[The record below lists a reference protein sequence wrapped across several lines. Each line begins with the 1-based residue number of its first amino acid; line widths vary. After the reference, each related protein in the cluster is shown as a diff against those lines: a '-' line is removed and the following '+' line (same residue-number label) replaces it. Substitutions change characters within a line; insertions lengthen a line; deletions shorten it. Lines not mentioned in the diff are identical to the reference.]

1 MKTTIGLAQA
11 RDLLQTREELL
22 DSGRTV
28 REIRALVAAGR
39 VIRVR
44 RDRYVEAVAHE
55 GLWGEG
61 RHLVAVVA
69 AHLNADPPGPVF
81 WGPSAAVLLGLPLYR
96 LSPNRV
102 HTVILG
108 ARHGRTRAGILQHG
122 VGLDEADIVD
132 IDGIRCTSPERTV
145 LDLAC
150 TTSPETALSAADA
163 ALRRVAVEGHRQD
176 PDRATDWHRR
186 MSLRAAVRTRGIR
199 RARGILD
206 FADGRAQLPGES
218 ISRLQL
224 HRIGFTGV
232 ELQPHVVGS
241 EGDEYWIDFGFP
253 RNRVFGEFDGR
264 GKYLDPELRRTRN
277 TEDAVLAEKRRE
289 DDIRGVTGWR
299 FARWEDRHIRS
310 PEALSARL
318 RAFGVRPP
326 A

>member
-11 RDLLQTREELL
+11 RDLLRTREELL

-28 REIRALVAAGR
+28 REIRELVAAGR

-44 RDRYVEAVAHE
+44 RDRYVDAVAHE

-96 LSPNRV
+96 LSPKKV

-132 IDGIRCTSPERTV
+132 VDGIRCTSPERTV

-176 PDRATDWHRR
+176 PDRAADWHRR

-199 RARGILD
+199 RAREILD

-218 ISRLQL
+218 VSRLQL
-224 HRIGFTGV
+224 HRIGFTGL
-232 ELQPHVVGS
+232 ELQQQVIGS

-253 RNRVFGEFDGR
+253 RNRVFGEFDGQ
-264 GKYLDPELRRTRN
+264 GKYVDPAVRGTHSA
-277 TEDAVLAEKRRE
+277 EDAVLAEKRRE

-299 FARWEDRHIRS
+299 FARWEDRHVRT
-310 PEALSARL
+310 PDALTARL
-318 RAFGVRPP
+318 QAFGVRPP

>member
-1 MKTTIGLAQA
+1 MKTTIGLTQA

-28 REIRALVAAGR
+28 REIRELVAAGQ

-96 LSPNRV
+96 LSPKKV

-132 IDGIRCTSPERTV
+132 VDGIRCTSPERTV

-176 PDRATDWHRR
+176 PDRAADWHRR

-199 RARGILD
+199 RAREILD

-218 ISRLQL
+218 VSRLQL
-224 HRIGFTGV
+224 HRIGFTGL
-232 ELQPHVVGS
+232 ELQPQVIGS

-253 RNRVFGEFDGR
+253 RNRVFGEFDGQ
-264 GKYLDPELRRTRN
+264 GKYVDLAVRGTRSA
-277 TEDAVLAEKRRE
+277 EDAVLAEKRRE

-299 FARWEDRHIRS
+299 FARWEDRHVRT
-310 PEALSARL
+310 PDALTARL
-318 RAFGVRPP
+318 QAFGVRPP

>member
-122 VGLDEADIVD
+122 VGLDEADIID

-264 GKYLDPELRRTRN
+264 GKYLDPELRRTRS